1 MKRPIFPFLLVAI
14 LVLGAAWAA
23 TPQKWTFRSYDEF
36 LRGRFDGVSLTAEGV
51 LSLAPREDKIDGP
64 TEEFYLS
71 FLVTLDGTTFV
82 GTGHSGRIFRLGKD
96 GKGELY
102 YQAQEMDVT
111 SLAVDPRG
119 ALYAGTSPNGK
130 IYKITGKSQGAVF
143 FDPAEKYIWD
153 MMKKRPRSR
162 HRVVYCASRSNG
174 AFDVA
179 IKNPA
184 KPFSL
189 AGFLFVVDSRLR
201 GNDNL
206 NRINKATQFI

>member
-1 MKRPIFPFLLVAI
+1 MKRPIFPFLLLAV

-23 TPQKWTFRSYDEF
+23 APQKWTFRSYDEF

-51 LSLAPREDKIDGP
+51 LSLAPREEKIDGP

-111 SLAVDPRG
+111 SLAVDSRG

-153 MMKKRPRSR
+153 MM
-162 HRVVYCASRSNG
+162 
-174 AFDVA
+174 FDGTG
-179 IKNPA
+179 NL
-184 KPFSL
+184 L
-189 AGFLFVVDSRLR
+189 AAVGETGGIYEIGPQGQGRMVFKAEENHILCLR
-201 GNDNL
+201 GD
-206 NRINKATQFI
+206 